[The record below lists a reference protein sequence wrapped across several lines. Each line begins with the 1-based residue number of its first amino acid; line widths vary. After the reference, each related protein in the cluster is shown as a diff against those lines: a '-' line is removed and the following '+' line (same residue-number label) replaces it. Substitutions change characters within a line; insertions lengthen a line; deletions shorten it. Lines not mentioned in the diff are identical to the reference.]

1 MALSDSFWARVQ
13 KTDDC
18 WLWTGAKYKDGYGA
32 FAVVIGGR
40 WRTRRAH
47 RLAFEDS
54 GQEIPDGLVL
64 DHICHN
70 ADECAGGNDCV
81 HRRCV
86 NPSHLEPVTKR
97 VNTLRGSTLP
107 GRNHLATQ
115 CINGHPF
122 TPENTYLW
130 GRNGSR
136 SCRACG
142 AENARRYR
150 QDKRRKASHVQ
161 EDGL

>member
-1 MALSDSFWARVQ
+1 MALSDSFWARVE
-13 KTDDC
+13 KTDGC

-32 FAVVIGGR
+32 FAVIIDGQ

-54 GQEIPDGLVL
+54 GQKIPDGLVL

-70 ADECAGGNDCV
+70 ADECVGGNDCV

-86 NPSHLEPVTKR
+86 NPSHLEPTTKR
-97 VNTLRGSTLP
+97 VNTLRGSTLS
-107 GRNHLATQ
+107 GRNHTATQ

-122 TPENTYLW
+122 TPENTYTW
-130 GRNGSR
+130 GKDGSR

-150 QDKRRKASHVQ
+150 QLKKEGAK
-161 EDGL
+161 